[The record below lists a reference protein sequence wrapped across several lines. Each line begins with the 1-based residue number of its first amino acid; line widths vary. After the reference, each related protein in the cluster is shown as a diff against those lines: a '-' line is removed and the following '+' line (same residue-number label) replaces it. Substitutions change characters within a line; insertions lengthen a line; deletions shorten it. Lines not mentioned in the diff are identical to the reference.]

1 AVVFRRSNISFSPAA
16 PWSWGKG
23 PAGGNWLPGAA
34 SCAPRREGRSATPK
48 TSTKNFPAVLKE
60 ASGYGFGSGC
70 GRFGTR
76 IFPTLVSVC
85 FVHDLPP
92 PGKASAF
99 SQIAA
104 LKDTPA
110 APQEVATNAM

>member
-1 AVVFRRSNISFSPAA
+1 MASAQAA
-16 PWSWGKG
+16 DDL
-23 PAGGNWLPGAA
+23 A
-34 SCAPRREGRSATPK
+34 R
-48 TSTKNFPAVLKE
+48 
-60 ASGYGFGSGC
+60 GF
-70 GRFGTR
+70 
-76 IFPTLVSVC
+76 FPTLVSVC

-92 PGKASAF
+92 AGKASAF